1 MKKSDKNADKKKKI
15 WRTPKDKV
23 YYSNSEE
30 ITLKG
35 DLELR
40 GTLVIGYQDNSDDMK
55 IAREVLGTQPVRHHH
70 SEKRSKRNPNL
81 IEKIILLAFDR
92 IKKRNMGVPDC
103 VAQSVWDEIQDLYNS
118 LDYEWPE
125 PELVGCIT
133 SMDVEHI
140 IYCPKPTKP
149 QRTKEIRRSNFDK
162 KLSRLRKRF
171 P

>member
-1 MKKSDKNADKKKKI
+1 MKKSDKNADKKKKK
-15 WRTPKDKV
+15 WRIPKGQV

-30 ITLKG
+30 VTLKG
-35 DLELR
+35 DLEIG

-125 PELVGCIT
+125 LELVGCIT

-140 IYCPKPTKP
+140 IYCPKPAKP
-149 QRTKEIRRSNFDK
+149 QRIKEITRNTFDS

-171 P
+171 R

>member
-1 MKKSDKNADKKKKI
+1 MKNSKKNEDKKKKI

-140 IYCPKPTKP
+140 IYCPKPAKP
-149 QRTKEIRRSNFDK
+149 QRTKEITRSNFDS

-171 P
+171 R

>member
-1 MKKSDKNADKKKKI
+1 MKKSDKNADKKKKK
-15 WRTPKDKV
+15 WRIPKGQV

-30 ITLKG
+30 VTLRG
-35 DLELR
+35 DLEIG

-103 VAQSVWDEIQDLYNS
+103 VAQSVWDEIKDFY
-118 LDYEWPE
+118 DDVDFEWSN
-125 PELVGCIT
+125 PELVGCIQ
-133 SMDVEHI
+133 SMDFEKI
-140 IYCPKPTKP
+140 TYCPKPAKP
-149 QRTKEIRRSNFDK
+149 QRTKEIRRSNFDS

-171 P
+171 R